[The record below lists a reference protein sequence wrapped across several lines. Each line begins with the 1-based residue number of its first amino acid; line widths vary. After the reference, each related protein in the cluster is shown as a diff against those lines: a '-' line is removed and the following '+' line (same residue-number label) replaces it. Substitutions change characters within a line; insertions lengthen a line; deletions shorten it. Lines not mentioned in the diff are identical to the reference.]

1 MKTELQDITVEMDR
15 ITLGELLEEG
25 KLTFQGVVGIYTM
38 YIFYTI
44 IKTAFKKSNFH
55 CHGKTLHR
63 KLVCLFIV
71 KKKVFIFP
79 HLRE

>member
-25 KLTFQGVVGIYTM
+25 KLTLQGAVGIYTM

-44 IKTAFKKSNFH
+44 IKTAIKKSHFH
-55 CHGKTLHR
+55 YHGKTRHR

-71 KKKVFIFP
+71 KEKVFIFF
-79 HLRE
+79 HLCE